1 MNPAGKQKS
10 QSFWSSDSLCGIEFD
25 GYIVKM
31 CGFGSMDGVV
41 GAPMTKNCEKINR
54 SDSVSSRDANECASL
69 LFIIDL
75 STRASYLDG
84 ILLIKNDFTVGK
96 EKVKVFAGGLCFD
109 IPRQFQDILI

>member
-1 MNPAGKQKS
+1 MKPAGKQKS
-10 QSFWSSDSLCGIEFD
+10 QSFWSSASVCGIAFD
-25 GYIVKM
+25 GYTVKM
-31 CGFGSMDGVV
+31 CGFGSVDGVI

-84 ILLIKNDFTVGK
+84 SLFIKK
-96 EKVKVFAGGLCFD
+96 
-109 IPRQFQDILI
+109 